1 MKTNRNNKTSCQLV
15 RYTVL
20 TRGGRAKSR
29 MDNVGRG
36 DWSPQPDCY
45 PVELPLPP
53 PTPRGCGQL
62 EEVQPQRTGCHSHTR
77 LLVKCRAVPDPKE
90 GRHIMSELLLREK
103 ARCSLMRV
111 IEIRRSLLGAGVCLA
126 QSTL

>member
-1 MKTNRNNKTSCQLV
+1 MKTNRNNETNCQLV

-45 PVELPLPP
+45 PVELPPHRPP
-53 PTPRGCGQL
+53 PPPARGCGQL
-62 EEVQPQRTGCHSHTR
+62 EEVQPQRRGCRSHTR

-90 GRHIMSELLLREK
+90 GRHIMSELFLEK
-103 ARCSLMRV
+103 RLDV
-111 IEIRRSLLGAGVCLA
+111 LW
-126 QSTL
+126 

>member
-1 MKTNRNNKTSCQLV
+1 MKTNRNNKTNCQLV

-45 PVELPLPP
+45 PVELPPARDAVSWKKFN
-53 PTPRGCGQL
+53 PREQAAILIPDCLSNAGL
-62 EEVQPQRTGCHSHTR
+62 SLTQR
-77 LLVKCRAVPDPKE
+77 KE
-90 GRHIMSELLLREK
+90 GTSCQNSFLEK
-103 ARCSLMRV
+103 RLDVLS
-111 IEIRRSLLGAGVCLA
+111 
-126 QSTL
+126 